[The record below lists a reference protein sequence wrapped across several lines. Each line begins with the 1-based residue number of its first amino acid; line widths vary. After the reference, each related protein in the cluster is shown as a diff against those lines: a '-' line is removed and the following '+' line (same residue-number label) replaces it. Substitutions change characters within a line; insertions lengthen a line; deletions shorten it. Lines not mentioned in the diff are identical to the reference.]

1 MRRLLY
7 LVIVL
12 TGCASA
18 RQDQPGTDANGGV
31 GSDSGTSGGDDGSM
45 MMPDGGTTPDAPPQM
60 VTVTL
65 SQTTNNTVIAAN
77 SIACGNQ
84 TEGSTS
90 ENDYYR
96 VFKLSD
102 HGINTTFHVT
112 QVTFGVQEAG
122 GTQNV
127 TVKLGT
133 YAGTPGT
140 TLDTGGT
147 DFGGLATQIATTSVA
162 VPATTTG
169 ASVPAPI
176 TGDIPAGGTMIVEV
190 LSPDRSGTTTYF
202 YIGATN
208 AGETKPGYVRAPD
221 CTIPNASTTA
231 SLGYPAANILI
242 SVTGSY
248 AQ

>member
-1 MRRLLY
+1 MRRLQY

-12 TGCASA
+12 AGCASA
-18 RQDQPGTDANGGV
+18 GQEQPGTDANGGG

-65 SQTTNNTVIAAN
+65 QQTTNNMVIAEN
-77 SIACGNQ
+77 SVACGAAGY
-84 TEGSTS
+84 TA
-90 ENDYYR
+90 ENNYYR

-102 HGINTTFHVT
+102 HGINTAFHVT

-127 TVKLGT
+127 TVKIGT
-133 YAGTPGT
+133 YAGTPGP

-147 DFGGLATQIATTSVA
+147 DFGGAVTQIATTSVA

-176 TGDIPAGGTMIVEV
+176 TGDIPAGSNLIVEV
-190 LSPDRSGTTTYF
+190 LSSDHSAAGNVYF
-202 YIGATN
+202 YLGATN
-208 AGETKPGYVRAPD
+208 AGETKPGYVRAPTCD
-221 CTIPNASTTA
+221 IANASTTA
-231 SLGYPAANILI
+231 SLGFPSANLLI
-242 SVTGSY
+242 SVTGTY

>member
-7 LVIVL
+7 LVIIL
-12 TGCASA
+12 AGCASA
-18 RQDQPGTDANGGV
+18 GQEQPGIDANGGG
-31 GSDSGTSGGDDGSM
+31 GSDSGGGGGDDGSM
-45 MMPDGGTTPDAPPQM
+45 VTLDGGVTPDAPPQM

-65 SQTTNNTVIAAN
+65 TQTTNNTVVAAN
-77 SIACGNQ
+77 SVACGAGGY
-84 TEGSTS
+84 TA
-90 ENDYYR
+90 ENSYYR

-102 HGINTTFHVT
+102 HGINSAFHVS

-140 TLDTGGT
+140 MLDTGGT
-147 DFGGLATQIATTSVA
+147 DFGGSVTQIATTSVA

-176 TGDIPAGGTMIVEV
+176 TGDIPAGSSVIVEV
-190 LSPDRSGTTTYF
+190 LSPDHSAAGNVYF
-202 YIGATN
+202 YLGATN
-208 AGETKPGYVRAPD
+208 AGETKPGYIRAPS
-221 CTIPNASTTA
+221 CNFASPSSTA
-231 SLGYPAANILI
+231 SVGYPTANLLI
-242 SVTGSY
+242 SVTGTY